1 MFDIVV
7 AVNNDEVLAKNLLR
21 SPLVGKE
28 GVTLR
33 QQKGCRSAGLAY
45 NAGLSQCVHDLVICV
60 HQDVYI
66 PAGWDNVVGR
76 SIAYLDRVD
85 PEWAVLGVYGVGGSK
100 NQVGYVWSSGL
111 NKLYGGEFDLPAPVV
126 SIDELLIILRR
137 SSGLIFD
144 NQLPGFHLYGTDI
157 VQAALNRKK
166 TAYVICAPVVH
177 NSFPSLYL
185 GADYFAAHRY
195 LMRKWKAN
203 LPIVTCVAPI
213 EHSYTSYLKLRLR
226 HWVNELRYRNVSRLE
241 LDRCHDPI
249 DITRQLKFE

>member
-21 SPLVGKE
+21 SPLVNKE
-28 GVTLR
+28 GVTL
-33 QQKGCRSAGLAY
+33 QKQRGYQSAGFAY
-45 NAGLSQCVHDLVICV
+45 NAGLSQCVNDLVICV

-66 PAGWDNVVGR
+66 PAGWENAVAR
-76 SIAYLDRVD
+76 NIAYLDSVD
-85 PEWAVLGVYGVGGSK
+85 PEWAVLGIYGVTRSK
-100 NQVGYVWSSGL
+100 AQMGYVWSSGL
-111 NKLYGGEFDLPAPVV
+111 NKLYGGEFDLPASVA

-144 NQLPGFHLYGTDI
+144 DQLPGFHLYGTDI
-157 VQAALNRKK
+157 VQAALSKQK

-195 LMRKWKAN
+195 LMRKWKAT
-203 LPIVTCVAPI
+203 LPIVTCVASI
-213 EHSYTSYLKLRLR
+213 DNSYMSYLKLRLR
-226 HWVNELRYRNVSRLE
+226 YWVNQFRHRNVSRQQ
-241 LDRCHDPI
+241 LDRCYDPI
-249 DITRQLKFE
+249 NIARNLKFE